1 MRAQKLIGMQM
12 QWPKLHFNYP
22 FFWGGAVI
30 MAWLGSIY
38 RSVRIV
44 PAITQANAV

>member
-12 QWPKLHFNYP
+12 QWPKLHFNYT
-22 FFWGGAVI
+22 FFLVR
-30 MAWLGSIY
+30 LGSIY